1 MIAWV
6 AMTLVGAL
14 GAYARYR
21 IAVAVPPRG
30 TLVVNLTGA
39 FAAGVVVGAGV
50 DGTALLIL
58 GTGFLG
64 AYTTFSTWMVERTYL
79 LTSVVAGFALAWL
92 GWLLGGLL

>member
-6 AMTLVGAL
+6 AMAAAGSL

-21 IAVAVPPRG
+21 ISLALRPRG

-39 FAAGVVVGAGV
+39 FAAGVLAGAGV
-50 DGTALLIL
+50 GATTLMIL

-79 LTSVVAGFALAWL
+79 VTSIVAGLGLAWL
-92 GWLLGGLL
+92 GWLLGGAL

>member
-1 MIAWV
+1 VITWV
-6 AMTLVGAL
+6 AMTVLGSL

-21 IAVAVPPRG
+21 IGLALRPRG

-39 FAAGVVVGAGV
+39 FAAGVLAGAAVGA
-50 DGTALLIL
+50 TALMIL

-79 LTSVVAGFALAWL
+79 VTSIVAGAGLAWL
-92 GWLLGGLL
+92 GWLLGGAI

>member
-6 AMTLVGAL
+6 AMTVLGAL

-21 IAVAVPPRG
+21 AGLALRERG
-30 TLVVNLTGA
+30 TLAVNLTGA
-39 FAAGVVVGAGV
+39 FAAGVLAGAGV
-50 DGTALLIL
+50 GATALLVL

-79 LTSVVAGFALAWL
+79 VTSVVAGLGLAWL
-92 GWLLGGLL
+92 GWLLGGAF